1 MQDFP
6 QKTFFNRVIPKAKF
20 YEKLPVTQ
28 AVKDCFVN
36 EIAAIVWRN
45 KLSQETLN
53 VQPGSRAR
61 EIEVIEITLKGETL
75 NDSVLKLIDKGIPYQ
90 LLFMLKRG
98 EEYQLC
104 IGYKETENASVKEY
118 FKTPW
123 QTFSELPLQINGL
136 TLDEVCDNFIRQG
149 HGNLQA
155 ADSGDLKAE
164 LEVTKEEEKLQ
175 ILKERK
181 KGYEDAVRELLRN
194 QLQVDRIKE
203 NQEAIVR
210 MEEFIRAQIIKV
222 EEAARQVE
230 IKAAKLTEL
239 MQERKA
245 QEKLKEKAFEAFLQ
259 EENAKESKE
268 IDELVSFT
276 YGRKQREE

>member
-6 QKTFFNRVIPKAKF
+6 QKTFFNKPIPKAKF

-28 AVKDCFVN
+28 AVKNCFVN
-36 EIAAIVWRN
+36 EIAGIVWRN
-45 KLSQETLN
+45 KLSAETLN
-53 VQPGSRAR
+53 VQLGSRVQ
-61 EIEVIEITLKGETL
+61 ELEVIEITLKGETL

-104 IGYKETENASVKEY
+104 IGYKETETASVKEY

-136 TLDEVCDNFIRQG
+136 TLDEVCDNFIRQV

-175 ILKERK
+175 KRIAQLEK
-181 KGYEDAVRELLRN
+181 KLLTEK
-194 QLQVDRIKE
+194 QFKKQM
-203 NQEAIVR
+203 A
-210 MEEFIRAQIIKV
+210 IRA
-222 EEAARQVE
+222 E
-230 IKAAKLTEL
+230 
-239 MQERKA
+239 
-245 QEKLKEKAFEAFLQ
+245 LQ
-259 EENAKESKE
+259 ELKNHGIHGNQGK
-268 IDELVSFT
+268 DF
-276 YGRKQREE
+276 

>member
-28 AVKDCFVN
+28 AVRGCFVN

-45 KLSQETLN
+45 KLSPETLN
-53 VQPGSRAR
+53 VQPGSRVR

-104 IGYKETENASVKEY
+104 IGYKETETASVKEY

-136 TLDEVCDNFIRQG
+136 TLDEVCDNFIRQI
-149 HGNLQA
+149 NTRLASAEDMSLKEAIADDAQRLKIEKQIA
-155 ADSGDLKAE
+155 ALEKRMKAE
-164 LEVTKEEEKLQ
+164 KQPKRKFELHEEIQKLR
-175 ILKERK
+175 ILQNGGGND
-181 KGYEDAVRELLRN
+181 GY
-194 QLQVDRIKE
+194 
-203 NQEAIVR
+203 
-210 MEEFIRAQIIKV
+210 
-222 EEAARQVE
+222 
-230 IKAAKLTEL
+230 
-239 MQERKA
+239 
-245 QEKLKEKAFEAFLQ
+245 
-259 EENAKESKE
+259 
-268 IDELVSFT
+268 
-276 YGRKQREE
+276 

>member
-1 MQDFP
+1 MLDFP

-45 KLSQETLN
+45 KLSPETLN
-53 VQPGSRAR
+53 VQPGSRVR

-104 IGYKETENASVKEY
+104 IGYKETETASVKEY

-123 QTFSELPLQINGL
+123 QTFAELPLQISGL
-136 TLDEVCDNFIRQG
+136 TLDEICDNFIRQV

-175 ILKERK
+175 KRIAQLEK
-181 KGYEDAVRELLRN
+181 KLLTEKQFKKQMAIRAELL
-194 QLQVDRIKE
+194 
-203 NQEAIVR
+203 
-210 MEEFIRAQIIKV
+210 
-222 EEAARQVE
+222 
-230 IKAAKLTEL
+230 EL
-239 MQERKA
+239 KNHGIHGNHG
-245 QEKLKEKAFEAFLQ
+245 KDF
-259 EENAKESKE
+259 
-268 IDELVSFT
+268 
-276 YGRKQREE
+276 

>member
-28 AVKDCFVN
+28 AVRGCFVN

-45 KLSQETLN
+45 KLSPETLN
-53 VQPGSRAR
+53 VQPGSRVR

-98 EEYQLC
+98 DECQLC
-104 IGYKETENASVKEY
+104 IGYKETETASVKEY

-136 TLDEVCDNFIRQG
+136 TLDEVCDNFIRQI
-149 HGNLQA
+149 NTRLASAEDMSLKEAIADDAQRLKIEKQIA
-155 ADSGDLKAE
+155 ALEKRMKAE
-164 LEVTKEEEKLQ
+164 KQPKRKFELHEEIQKLR
-175 ILKERK
+175 ILQNGGGND
-181 KGYEDAVRELLRN
+181 GY
-194 QLQVDRIKE
+194 
-203 NQEAIVR
+203 
-210 MEEFIRAQIIKV
+210 
-222 EEAARQVE
+222 
-230 IKAAKLTEL
+230 
-239 MQERKA
+239 
-245 QEKLKEKAFEAFLQ
+245 
-259 EENAKESKE
+259 
-268 IDELVSFT
+268 
-276 YGRKQREE
+276 

>member
-1 MQDFP
+1 MLDFP

-45 KLSQETLN
+45 KLSPETLN
-53 VQPGSRAR
+53 VQPGSRVR

-104 IGYKETENASVKEY
+104 IGYKETETASVKEY

-136 TLDEVCDNFIRQG
+136 TLDEVCDNFIRQI
-149 HGNLQA
+149 NTRLA
-155 ADSGDLKAE
+155 VTDAIPLKEALADDAMRQKIEKQIALLEKKMKAE
-164 LEVTKEEEKLQ
+164 KQPKRKFELHEEIQRLKNHEIHKTHEK
-175 ILKERK
+175 
-181 KGYEDAVRELLRN
+181 D
-194 QLQVDRIKE
+194 
-203 NQEAIVR
+203 
-210 MEEFIRAQIIKV
+210 F
-222 EEAARQVE
+222 
-230 IKAAKLTEL
+230 
-239 MQERKA
+239 
-245 QEKLKEKAFEAFLQ
+245 
-259 EENAKESKE
+259 
-268 IDELVSFT
+268 
-276 YGRKQREE
+276 